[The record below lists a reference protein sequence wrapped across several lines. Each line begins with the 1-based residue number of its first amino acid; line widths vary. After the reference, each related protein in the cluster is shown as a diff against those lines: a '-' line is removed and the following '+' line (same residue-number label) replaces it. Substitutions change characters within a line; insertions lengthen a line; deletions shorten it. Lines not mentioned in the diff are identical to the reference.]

1 MNDNSVMVIHPYLHK
16 GTWVFDD
23 EDKGLAREPFI
34 AGIDTMLS
42 NIVEMKGLDKNGFSV
57 LFSGSFLPDAHMT
70 LDWLRAD
77 GGGNWYS
84 CPEHGMEGWLCP
96 ALYKY
101 FEEAPKKI
109 WTIFKSFEEK
119 S

>member
-57 LFSGSFLPDAHMT
+57 LFSGSFLPNSHMT
-70 LDWLRAD
+70 LEWLRSE
-77 GGGNWYS
+77 GGGNWYF
-84 CPEHGMEGWLCP
+84 CPELGMEGWLCP

-101 FEEAPKKI
+101 FEKAPQTI

-119 S
+119 A